1 MPRGGKRIGS
11 GNKFKW
17 HHGETVTIRVPIAL
31 VDRVI
36 EITQGLDRGLSFVE
50 EKEAQK
56 TATIDYDTQ
65 SKVVDLSGVSVRHT
79 NGVLSVYLE
88 DLARSGYR
96 FKPDRLN
103 DLVRARL
110 QKLEIDE
117 LIKHGNNQKR

>member
-1 MPRGGKRIGS
+1 M
-11 GNKFKW
+11 
-17 HHGETVTIRVPIAL
+17 

-36 EITQGLDRGLSFVE
+36 EITQGLDRGLSFIE

-56 TATIDYDTQ
+56 IATIDYDTQ
-65 SKVVDLSGVSVRHT
+65 SKIVDLSGVSVRHT

-117 LIKHGNNQKR
+117 LIKHGNNQRR